1 MQRLF
6 YITVIRDEI
15 IVNIDF
21 FEKYKGGNYI
31 L

>member
-1 MQRLF
+1 MQF
-6 YITVIRDEI
+6 NITVIRDKI